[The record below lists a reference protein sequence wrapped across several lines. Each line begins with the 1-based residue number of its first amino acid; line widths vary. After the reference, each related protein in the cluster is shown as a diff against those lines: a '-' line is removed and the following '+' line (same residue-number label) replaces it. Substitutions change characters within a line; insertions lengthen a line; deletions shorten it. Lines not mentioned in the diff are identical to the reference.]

1 VTLQKQVLIWA
12 VSLGVLVVALWTF
25 SPILLP
31 FIAGLVL
38 AYFLDPVA
46 DALQRLGL
54 SRLAAAL
61 LIVILSILLLTVTL
75 VILVP
80 IVVDQ
85 LGRFAGDL
93 PGIIQSLTQ
102 RFDALAPQWMKDALA
117 QSGADVQG
125 SVTQVAGKAAEWIL
139 SVLKTVLSGGL
150 ALVNLVSLLVVTPIV
165 TFYLLV
171 DWDDMVETVDGWV
184 PREHLETVRALGRD
198 INAAMAGFI
207 RGQGTVCLLL
217 GFFYAVALSLA
228 GLKFGLAI
236 GLLAGALTFIPYAGA
251 LIGGVL
257 AIGVAL
263 VQFWPDF
270 WSIALVAAIFG
281 AGQFLEGNF
290 LSPKLVGKSVG
301 LHPVWLM
308 FALFAFGYAFGFVGL
323 LLAVPLAAAAGV
335 LVRFALGQYLASRLY
350 LGASEDSEAVPV
362 PVAII
367 DEVQDQAAR
376 APGQRGA

>member
-1 VTLQKQVLIWA
+1 VTLQKQVTIWA
-12 VSLGVLVVALWTF
+12 ISLGVLVFALWVF

-46 DALQRLGL
+46 DQLQRLGV
-54 SRLAAAL
+54 SRLLAAV
-61 LIVILSILLLTVTL
+61 LIVISSLLILVVGM

-80 IVVDQ
+80 VVTDQ
-85 LGRFAGDL
+85 VGRFASDL
-93 PGIIQSLTQ
+93 PSIIQSLTQ
-102 RFDALAPQWMKDALA
+102 RFNDLAPQWMKTAVS
-117 QSGADVQG
+117 QSGTDVQG
-125 SVTQVAGKAAEWIL
+125 SVTQFAGKAAEWIL

-150 ALVNLVSLLVVTPIV
+150 ALVNLVSLIVITPIV
-165 TFYLLV
+165 AFYLLV
-171 DWDDMVETVDGWV
+171 DWDDMIAAVDGWV
-184 PREHLETVRALGRD
+184 PREHAATVRALGREV
-198 INAAMAGFI
+198 NTAMAGFI

-217 GFFYAVALSLA
+217 GFFYAVALSFA

-270 WSIALVAAIFG
+270 WPIALVAAIFG
-281 AGQFLEGNF
+281 LGQFLEGNF

-335 LVRFALGQYLASRLY
+335 LVRFGLKQYLASRLY
-350 LGASEDSEAVPV
+350 LGSYGDAEPVPV
-362 PVAII
+362 PLGII
-367 DEVQDQAAR
+367 EEEQGPG
-376 APGQRGA
+376 APERGRPSA